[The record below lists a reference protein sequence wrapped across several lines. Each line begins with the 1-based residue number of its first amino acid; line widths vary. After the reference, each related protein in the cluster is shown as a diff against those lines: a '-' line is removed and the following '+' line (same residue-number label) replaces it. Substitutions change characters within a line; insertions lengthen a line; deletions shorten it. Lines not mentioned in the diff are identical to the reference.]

1 MIEYDAGACENLE
14 NAKDLEWLET
24 NSLGG
29 YASSTITGLNTRRYH
44 ALLMAAVNPPAGRA
58 ALLSKLEET
67 LIVDGASFDISVNR
81 YWGDSGSVIH
91 PQGHL
96 LQTGF
101 RLDPWPVFTWRA
113 GNVELEKEI
122 CMIDG
127 ENTVVV
133 RYRVIER
140 PPDCRDLRL
149 RIRPLVSYRDYHS
162 LTRENASI
170 DGTFSESPG
179 TISIR
184 PYPDLPGLHFS
195 HDAESVSATGYWYRN
210 FEYEAERERGL
221 DFSEDLFNHFQLEC
235 DLTARSDAAL
245 IVSTAMHLISEA
257 PALLDRERARRVEI
271 ADSVPGDGF
280 RRDLT
285 SAARQFI
292 VSRGEQQTVIAGYH
306 WFADWGRDT
315 MIALPGLTAG
325 LPDTARSI
333 LLEFSNH
340 VSRGML
346 PNRFV
351 ESGEEP
357 EYNTVD
363 ATLWYFEA
371 VRRYLDVTRDE
382 NFIRERIYPV
392 LRDIVDHH
400 LSGTRYG
407 IHCDVDGLIQAGVP
421 GVQLTWMDARIG
433 DFVVTPRTGKA
444 VEIQALWYNALKV
457 MERLAAAFGSGS
469 EQYASLAARVKTSF
483 NDIFWNDVTGCLYDV
498 IDGENRDASIRPNQ
512 ILAVSLKHDILND
525 RYAKRVFE
533 TVRDH
538 LLTPCGLRTLSP
550 TDPKYRGRYGGDIA
564 SRDGAYHQGTV
575 WPWLMGPFIDAHFRL
590 FGVSESTRDGARQ
603 WLAGIERHL
612 QQAGLGQISEVFDG
626 DAPHRPGGCIA
637 QAWSVAEILRVIAD
651 YDLFADR

>member
-1 MIEYDAGACENLE
+1 MIKYDAGMCGNLE
-14 NAKDLEWLET
+14 SARELEWIET
-24 NSLGG
+24 NGLGG

-44 ALLMAAVNPPAGRA
+44 ALLMAAVNPPAGRT

-67 LIVDGASFDISVNR
+67 LLIAGSSFDISVNQYR
-81 YWGDSGSVIH
+81 SDSGSVIH

-101 RLDPWPVFTWRA
+101 RLDPWPVFTWQA
-113 GNVELEKEI
+113 GGVKLEKEI

-140 PPDCRDLRL
+140 PAGDLRL
-149 RIRPLVSYRDYHS
+149 LIRPLISFRDYHS
-162 LTRENASI
+162 LTRQNSAL
-170 DGTFSESPG
+170 DGSVSEGPG

-184 PYPDLPGLHFS
+184 PYPDLPGLRFS
-195 HDAESVSATGYWYRN
+195 HNAESVNATGYWYRN

-221 DFSEDLFNHFQLEC
+221 DFSEDLFNHFQLDI
-235 DLTARSDAAL
+235 DLTARDDAVL
-245 IVSTAMHLISEA
+245 IVSTAMHSISDAPELIE
-257 PALLDRERARRVEI
+257 RERLRRQQI
-271 ADSVPGDGF
+271 ANSVQGAGL
-280 RRDLT
+280 RRQLT

-292 VSRGEQQTVIAGYH
+292 VSRGEHRTIIAGYH

-315 MIALPGLTAG
+315 MISLPGLSIDT
-325 LPDTARSI
+325 PETARSI
-333 LLEFSNH
+333 LLEFSRH
-340 VSRGML
+340 VSEGML

-351 ESGEEP
+351 ESGEAP

-382 NFIRERIYPV
+382 SFILERIYPV
-392 LRDIVDHH
+392 LIDIVDHH

-407 IHCDVDGLIQAGVP
+407 IHSDDDGLIQAGVP

-433 DFVVTPRTGKA
+433 DYVVTPRTGKA

-457 MERLAAAFGSGS
+457 MENLAIAFGSAS
-469 EQYASLAARVKTSF
+469 EKYGLLAARAKVSF
-483 NDIFWNDVTGCLYDV
+483 NAKFWNDETSCLYDV
-498 IDGENRDASIRPNQ
+498 IDGENRDPSIRPNQ
-512 ILAVSLKHDILND
+512 ILAVSLKHGILDD
-525 RYAKRVFE
+525 RYAIRTFE

-550 TDPKYRGRYGGDIA
+550 TDPNYRGRYGGDIA

-575 WPWLMGPFIDAHFRL
+575 WPWLMGPFIDAYFRL
-590 FGVSESTRDGARQ
+590 FGISESTRNQARQ
-603 WLAGIERHL
+603 WLAGMERHL
-612 QQAGLGQISEVFDG
+612 RQAGLGQLSEVFDG

-637 QAWSVAEILRVIAD
+637 QAWSVAEILRVITD